1 MKAVHTNTQN
11 VDNFLYGIQGY
22 LINSS
27 WQYSTTNSNINRPN
41 NNNDMEKKTT
51 IILINDTYNSIWA
64 SVSHIYTP

>member
-27 WQYSTTNSNINRPN
+27 WQYSATNSNINRPN

>member
-27 WQYSTTNSNINRPN
+27 WQYSATNSNINRPN

-64 SVSHIYTP
+64 SVLHIYTP